1 MTTTSGSAVGT
12 ILHFEK
18 MALFDGQGLR
28 TVVFLKGCPLE
39 CQWCSTP
46 SSQRFKPE
54 LGYDPER
61 CMGCAECVA
70 ACPHEAIRLSQDGL
84 TVITDPERCKLCF
97 TCVGSCPEHARRQY
111 GQEVT
116 AADVLKELEK
126 DDIFYFHSGGGVTL
140 SGGEPLQQLAFAKE
154 ILAGC
159 RQRGIH
165 TAIETSGFVPWSHFE
180 ETLPFL
186 DTILIDIKVMDA
198 MAHRRVTGRSNSTII
213 ENITRIDQDGSF
225 VDLFIRIPLVP
236 GVNDS
241 EENLLATVAFCKQL
255 KKFKE
260 LHLLPYHRLGV
271 ETYRFLNR
279 PYLLADL
286 PSAELQWVEEKGQ
299 WLRQQGISVKIGG

>member
-1 MTTTSGSAVGT
+1 MTETSGSAVGT

-46 SSQRFKPE
+46 ASQRFKPE

-61 CMGCAECVA
+61 CTGCAECIA
-70 ACPHEAIRLSQDGL
+70 ACPHEAIRLSENGL
-84 TVITDPERCKLCF
+84 TVITDPERCQLCF
-97 TCVGSCPEHARRQY
+97 TCVGSCPAHARRQY
-111 GQEVT
+111 GQQVT
-116 AADVLKELEK
+116 ATDVLKELEK

-159 RQRGIH
+159 RQRGFH

-186 DTILIDIKVMDA
+186 DTILIDIKVMDPK
-198 MAHRRVTGRSNSTII
+198 AHQRVTARSNTTII
-213 ENITRIDQDGSF
+213 ENITKIDQSESP

-236 GVNDS
+236 GINDA
-241 EENLLATVAFCKQL
+241 EENLLATVKFCKGL

-260 LHLLPYHRLGV
+260 LHLLPYHRMGV
-271 ETYRFLNR
+271 ESYRFLNR
-279 PYLLADL
+279 SYELADL
-286 PSAELQWVEEKGQ
+286 PTAELDWVEEKAQ
-299 WLRQQGISVKIGG
+299 WLRRQDINVKIGG

>member
-1 MTTTSGSAVGT
+1 MTKQNDSAWGT

-28 TVVFLKGCPLE
+28 TVVFLKGCPLG

-46 SSQRFKPE
+46 ASQRFKPE

-61 CMGCAECVA
+61 CNACAECVA
-70 ACPHEAIRLSQDGL
+70 ACPHDAIRIDDDGL
-84 TVITDPERCKLCF
+84 TVITDPERCQLCF
-97 TCVGSCPEHARRQY
+97 ACVSACPSHARRQY
-111 GQEVT
+111 GQRVT

-140 SGGEPLQQLAFAKE
+140 SGGEPLQQLAFARE

-159 RQRGIH
+159 RHRGFH

-180 ETLPFL
+180 QTLPFL
-186 DTILIDIKVMDA
+186 DAILIDIKVMDEKI
-198 MAHRRVTGRSNSTII
+198 HERVTGKSNAAILD
-213 ENITRIDQDGSF
+213 NITRIDQDGNP
-225 VDLFIRIPLVP
+225 VDLFIRIPLIP
-236 GVNDS
+236 GINDS
-241 EENLLATVAFCKQL
+241 EANLEATVAFCKKL

-271 ETYRFLNR
+271 DTYRFLNR
-279 PYLLADL
+279 PYELDDL
-286 PSAELQWVEEKGQ
+286 PSAEMKWVEDKAAWVEK
-299 WLRQQGISVKIGG
+299 LGIRVKVGG